1 MITLVGTKH
10 SDVNDRPLLLDD
22 ALLSKIYGEVF
33 SEGFSKEVHGSIDQD
48 ELVDDLEDMLG
59 REIEFTEGDYVS
71 RGIESRHMEE
81 SGIVRDGFT
90 ALDDFHPEYLITS
103 QILLDKEQ
111 PSNTGITRKQMEDK
125 LMEDNVQRE
134 DLIDYLRFLR
144 DEQVAN
150 FGYVSISNP
159 QRFENFKRDIS
170 TDFIQDT
177 TGLTYE
183 EAIKNT
189 HDQYQEAFLNGLN
202 QYGIDRFDL
211 QEIAEEERLHFQDT
225 RDRNW
230 FHQITE
236 YLENNP
242 DEDILVVAGTR
253 HIIDGENTL
262 RRLLE
267 EEYSSS
273 QVDVKPVDYW
283 MQ

>member
-1 MITLVGTKH
+1 MIQLVGTKH
-10 SDVNDRPLLLDD
+10 SDVNNHSFLLDD
-22 ALLSKIYGEVF
+22 ALLSRIYGEVF
-33 SEGFSKEVHGSIDQD
+33 SEGFSKEVHGKIDQD
-48 ELVDDLEDMLG
+48 ELVNDLEDMLD
-59 REIEFTEGDYVS
+59 REIVFNESDYVS

-90 ALDDFHPEYLITS
+90 ALDDFHPEYLMTS

-111 PSNTGITRKQMEDK
+111 SSNTGINRKQMENK
-125 LMEDNVQRE
+125 LVNDDVQRE
-134 DLIDYLRFLR
+134 DFLDYFRFLR
-144 DEQVAN
+144 DEQVSD
-150 FGYVSISNP
+150 FGYVSISDP

-170 TDFIQDT
+170 TDFIQDNDD
-177 TGLTYE
+177 LTYE
-183 EAIKNT
+183 EAMENI

-202 QYGIDRFDL
+202 QYGIDRFDM
-211 QEIAEEERLHFQDT
+211 QEIAAEERLHFQET

-236 YLENNP
+236 YLEQNP

-253 HIIDGENTL
+253 HIVDGENTL

-267 EEYSSS
+267 EEYTSS

-283 MQ
+283 L